1 MNGFEKSVG
10 WSEEHSFR
18 ANHLKRKRK
27 ETKKERKR
35 NKCFHKKKNINR
47 KISEVEVVI
56 YFRVA
61 AIMHFLFVFN
71 TRSFFVFLFLRRRD
85 KIPYPINTDI
95 RDC

>member
-27 ETKKERKR
+27 EIKKERKR
-35 NKCFHKKKNINR
+35 NKCFHKKRTSTERFQKLKSSFTLEWRPLCIFFL
-47 KISEVEVVI
+47 SLTLGV
-56 YFRVA
+56 F
-61 AIMHFLFVFN
+61 FLFF
-71 TRSFFVFLFLRRRD
+71 RLRD
-85 KIPYPINTDI
+85 KIPYLINTNI

>member
-18 ANHLKRKRK
+18 ANHLKRKTK
-27 ETKKERKR
+27 ETKKERET
-35 NKCFHKKKNINR
+35 NVFIKKKNINR
-47 KISEVEVVI
+47 KISEVEVVS

-71 TRSFFVFLFLRRRD
+71 TRSFFFVRQDTLSN
-85 KIPYPINTDI
+85 KH
-95 RDC
+95 

>member
-27 ETKKERKR
+27 ETKKQRKR

-56 YFRVA
+56 HFRVE
-61 AIMHFLFVFN
+61 AIMHFLSVFN
-71 TRSFFVFLFLRRRD
+71 TRSFFFFRFEDRETT
-85 KIPYPINTDI
+85 YPIQ
-95 RDC
+95 

>member
-47 KISEVEVVI
+47 KILEVEVVI
-56 YFRVA
+56 HFRVE
-61 AIMHFLFVFN
+61 AITHFPFILN
-71 TRSFFVFLFLRRRD
+71 TRIFFFVFKTGRQDTLSN
-85 KIPYPINTDI
+85 KH
-95 RDC
+95 

>member
-18 ANHLKRKRK
+18 ANQLKRKRK

-71 TRSFFVFLFLRRRD
+71 TRSFFFVFKTERQDTLS
-85 KIPYPINTDI
+85 KKH
-95 RDC
+95 